1 MIEIYQS
8 TTSSLHLYPSSSS
21 LLLLYGRPVKT
32 PTEQSP
38 SSPVKSSLLLN
49 GHMAGDASPPSQAS
63 RERCSTSAPRS
74 RQRSSLSRF
83 EQIVSTHPP
92 VLESLLLQLP
102 TSSILDL
109 YHTSKYLRSFLQGYP
124 TAWNHLSFRS
134 FSPGRPTSSQT
145 SPASDSFGEVSPV
158 HSKPYA
164 LDQLLMTVVLPFGTR
179 LISLDLD
186 HTAVAGNTLTSI
198 VLHSRRETLQHLSV
212 RGCKQVSLKYN
223 IMPFLTLF
231 SLQQSASEFPDS
243 GPVPGLALRSLY
255 TFRCRHH
262 RRRPYTAASL
272 LRKDSDSVYTHE
284 FIKICYQLGIWTDTA
299 WCPTAG
305 GRCVKRKDYS
315 TGRGTPDARTE
326 VWVVY
331 DRLWRSGNR
340 LGRAVYSEAVQ
351 SKNTRGQLWKDEES
365 GYNGEPLGCEPQ
377 RGHGEG
383 KSRTTHLRQSHRK
396 FIENITCQDCKA
408 QITERCEHCSIRMHC
423 MGCRKTLCANCAF
436 SRPLPSAKPPR
447 NTTWE
452 RDTCDDVARDPYWWA
467 PGQTRNPNIMM
478 QEVVPSTS
486 TAQSDTPNST
496 VTPALKM
503 QWCCLKP
510 VFTNGGS
517 ITFVGP
523 GMTDS
528 ATNHVHTAPLPPG
541 EGYEDVELS
550 RLRQS
555 NKISESIIDYPVLPG
570 YFPWLKHY
578 QMLHWL
584 LYGMGSEEQSPCP
597 RSLCQDCW
605 QTPGWRAACQSCK
618 VPFCFA
624 HDLRGLSM
632 RICGYKDLSTEKAF
646 LEEKFRF
653 RVVPKA
659 SDNSILA
666 LNTARV
672 RTRCAMRE
680 DVGFLSKLPELS
692 QSFKDNYTHLLEVSP
707 ITESNTM
714 GSSPEVLLSEAANEL
729 KDTSYE
735 GELLKMLDLKI
746 STTISNPGEEG
757 TGTQPSDSWLGCGSF
772 LCPRYRPVSDDRPLC
787 TATAQQCTLCNVHVC
802 PDCLAQNPRCDC
814 AYCKDHYSCPN
825 CFKTLGALCK
835 KTEEEEEVRRKLKI
849 QEEQHAKWERQL
861 KEANDMAELAQVF
874 LARDILQSIPTVR
887 ESEIVM
893 MHDEDLARRNNEEA
907 SR

>member
-1 MIEIYQS
+1 
-8 TTSSLHLYPSSSS
+8 
-21 LLLLYGRPVKT
+21 
-32 PTEQSP
+32 
-38 SSPVKSSLLLN
+38 
-49 GHMAGDASPPSQAS
+49 MAGDTSPPSQAP
-63 RERCSTSAPRS
+63 RERCSASSATTPRQ

-83 EQIVSTHPP
+83 EQIISTHPP
-92 VLESLLLQLP
+92 VLESLLFQLP

-109 YHTSKYLRSFLQGYP
+109 YHTSKYLRAFLQGYP

-134 FSPGRPTSSQT
+134 LSPGRPVSRQT
-145 SPASDSFGEVSPV
+145 SPASDSSGEILTV

-164 LDQLLMTVVLPFGTR
+164 LDQLLMAVVLPFGTR

-186 HTAVAGNTLTSI
+186 HTAVAGSTLTSI

-223 IMPFLTLF
+223 ILPFLTLF
-231 SLQQSASEFPDS
+231 SLQQSASETQDS

-272 LRKDSDSVYTHE
+272 LRKDSDSVHTHE
-284 FIKICYQLGIWTDTA
+284 FIKICNQLGIWTDTA
-299 WCPTAG
+299 WCPTPG

-340 LGRAVYSEAVQ
+340 LGPASYSETVQ

-365 GYNGEPLGCEPQ
+365 GYNGEPLGCELQ
-377 RGHGEG
+377 QGHGEG

-396 FIENITCQDCKA
+396 FIENVICQDCKA
-408 QITERCEHCSIRMHC
+408 QIPERCEHCSIRMHC
-423 MGCRKTLCANCAF
+423 MGCRKTFCENCAF
-436 SRPLPSAKPPR
+436 SRPLPPAKPPR
-447 NTTWE
+447 
-452 RDTCDDVARDPYWWA
+452 RDTGDGTVRDSYWWA
-467 PGQTRNPNIMM
+467 PGQMRNPNLMM
-478 QEVVPSTS
+478 QEVVSSTS
-486 TAQSDTPNST
+486 TAQSNTPNST

-510 VFTNGGS
+510 VFSNGGS

-528 ATNHVHTAPLPPG
+528 ATSHVHTAPLPPG

-555 NKISESIIDYPVLPG
+555 DKRPELMVDYPILPG
-570 YFPWLKHY
+570 DFPWLKHY

-584 LYGMGSEEQSPCP
+584 LYGMEREDQSLCP

-605 QTPGWRAACQSCK
+605 QTPGWRAACQICK
-618 VPFCFA
+618 VPVCFA
-624 HDLRGLSM
+624 HDLRGSSM

-646 LEEKFRF
+646 LEENFRF
-653 RVVPKA
+653 RVVPK
-659 SDNSILA
+659 DLGNSNLA
-666 LNTARV
+666 MNTARA
-672 RTRCAMRE
+672 RNKHTMRE
-680 DVGFLSKLPELS
+680 DVDIPSKLPELS
-692 QSFKDNYTHLLEVSP
+692 QRFKDRYTYLLDLSP
-707 ITESNTM
+707 MMESNTS
-714 GSSPEVLLSEAANEL
+714 GSSPEVLLDEAANKAKE
-729 KDTSYE
+729 TSYK
-735 GELLKMLDLKI
+735 GELSKMLDSKI
-746 STTISNPGEEG
+746 STTTSNSGEEG
-757 TGTQPSDSWLGCGSF
+757 KGIQPHNSWLGCGSF
-772 LCPRYRPVSDDRPLC
+772 LCPRYRPVGDDRPHCSAAAQLC
-787 TATAQQCTLCNVHVC
+787 SSCKVHVC

-814 AYCKDHYSCPN
+814 AHCKDHYSCPN

-835 KTEEEEEVRRKLKI
+835 KAEEEEEMKRQIKI
-849 QEEQHAKWERQL
+849 REEQHAKWECQL
-861 KEANDMAELAQVF
+861 KEANDVAELAQEF
-874 LARDILQSIPTVR
+874 LASVILQTMPAVN
-887 ESEIVM
+887 ESEM
-893 MHDEDLARRNNEEA
+893 
-907 SR
+907 S